1 MAVILSGPV
10 LQLDSFPLLES
21 SSVIP
26 IRLDDECRHMNASQ
40 LIAIHL
46 QQNWVVVC
54 RGKEF
59 IRCSLNM
66 HLFVFQYILLEIYD
80 WNFNQWRPLCHCNVQ
95 IAYQL
100 AA

>member
-26 IRLDDECRHMNASQ
+26 ICLDDECRYMNASR

-46 QQNWVVVC
+46 QEWWSRDAVMFLNKVAL
-54 RGKEF
+54 F
-59 IRCSLNM
+59 I
-66 HLFVFQYILLEIYD
+66 
-80 WNFNQWRPLCHCNVQ
+80 
-95 IAYQL
+95 
-100 AA
+100 